1 MFLVEVRF
9 LLPHDEGKIKAL
21 GCLYRCCVT
30 YKTIKNL
37 IIMKYFILTLGLIM
51 LSIISFG
58 QTANLTLIVTNIEE
72 VKGNMSIAIFN
83 NSEGFPDG
91 DTYFI
96 GKIIPVKSKK
106 FEYVFNNI
114 PIGKYAIAIYQDI
127 NKNGKLDTNWFGIPR
142 EPYGFSYI
150 EKGKTGS
157 AEFDEATI
165 EIKDNIVINI
175 SLIN

>member
-1 MFLVEVRF
+1 MR
-9 LLPHDEGKIKAL
+9 
-21 GCLYRCCVT
+21 YS
-30 YKTIKNL
+30 
-37 IIMKYFILTLGLIM
+37 ILTFGL
-51 LSIISFG
+51 LLLTIISHG
-58 QTANLTLIVTNIEE
+58 QTANLTLSVTNIEE

-114 PIGKYAIAIYQDI
+114 PLGKYAIAIYQDI
-127 NKNGKLDTNWFGIPR
+127 NKNGKLDTSWLGIPR
-142 EPYGFSYI
+142 EPYGFSFI
-150 EKGKTGS
+150 EKGKTGL

-165 EIKDNIVINI
+165 EIKDNIVIHIN
-175 SLIN
+175 LIN